1 MFLDVMMAFDVV
13 TVCDDDGSRRR
24 GLRGRGVFDGECA
37 AFFWDCATTHSF
49 WNDGVPTDVWLSSVG
64 DGGRV
69 TSCRLMR
76 AGSPEVVKTPPCG
89 CALET
94 SAPLPVGARV
104 RFSGGYDRV
113 WVVNA

>member
-13 TVCDDDGSRRR
+13 SVCDDDVSRRR

-49 WNDGVPTDVWLSSVG
+49 WNDGVPTDVWISSVG
-64 DGGRV
+64 GGGRV

-76 AGSPEVVKTPPCG
+76 AGSPGQPPRR
-89 CALET
+89 A
-94 SAPLPVGARV
+94 
-104 RFSGGYDRV
+104 
-113 WVVNA
+113 